1 MTVAVNETMQTLD
14 LSVPLDKLPKW
25 VYGLSVLLIV
35 LPLLPFV
42 LIYGLPY
49 LFEQASNLL
58 LLPLF
63 MVLVLLHE
71 AFHAIGWK
79 YAGGLKWSKFKFG
92 FSWKGLAPYC
102 HATAPMNIQGYRFGA
117 ALPGIV
123 TGVVPLIIG
132 TLIGDAMLTFA
143 SAIMISAAVG
153 DIYVL
158 WTLRAMPNHAQVIDH
173 PSNAGCLVL
182 LPEKAS
188 TL

>member
-1 MTVAVNETMQTLD
+1 MTAAVNEPMQTLD

-35 LPLLPFV
+35 LSLLPFV
-42 LIYGLPY
+42 LVYGLSY
-49 LFEQASNLL
+49 LQDGIGSLL

-63 MVLVLLHE
+63 IVLIVLHE

-102 HATAPMNIQGYRFGA
+102 HATMPMNIQGYRFGA

-123 TGVVPLIIG
+123 TGVVPLVIG
-132 TLIGDAMLTFA
+132 TIIGDAVLTFV
-143 SAIMISAAVG
+143 SAVMISAAVG

-158 WTLRAMPNHAQVIDH
+158 WTLRDMPPHAQVIDH
-173 PSNAGCLVL
+173 PKNAGCLVL
-182 LPEKAS
+182 LPQNAPAP
-188 TL
+188 